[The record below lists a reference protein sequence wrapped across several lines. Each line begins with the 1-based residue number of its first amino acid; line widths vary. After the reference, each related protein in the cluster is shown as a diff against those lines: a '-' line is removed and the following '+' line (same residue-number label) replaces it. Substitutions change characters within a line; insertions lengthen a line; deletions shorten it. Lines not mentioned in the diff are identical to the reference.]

1 MLQYRKSG
9 FESYAYVQILVYRVG
24 HRGSERIPCLWSR
37 VLRFLARKPQALP
50 NLTFEILLCGVIL
63 AFGPSQSP
71 YYYQHDRST
80 LHGVVTLQGTLVH
93 RYTRNTLS
101 GKERTTIYEP
111 LTRNESISLLTALT
125 SRSVDSDSNL
135 EGPESEPQLNQGA
148 SCPPARLPRPLSL
161 QQAWQVFVREG
172 TSSTG
177 GQLLKPRT
185 PRAPLKLQSL
195 TNKFQNLLSHD

>member
-1 MLQYRKSG
+1 MWGYSG
-9 FESYAYVQILVYRVG
+9 F
-24 HRGSERIPCLWSR
+24 WSLAEPLLLPTR
-37 VLRFLARKPQALP
+37 SIDTAWSGYIAGNPGTPLHEKHTLRQ
-50 NLTFEILLCGVIL
+50 
-63 AFGPSQSP
+63 
-71 YYYQHDRST
+71 
-80 LHGVVTLQGTLVH
+80 
-93 RYTRNTLS
+93 
-101 GKERTTIYEP
+101 RTTIYEP